1 MSGLLAS
8 ELRRM
13 TSRRLVRV
21 VAGLFVLGIVIS
33 AVVVAAR
40 SSAAVS
46 PYGVDRLFHLSSL
59 RGVLEGTS
67 PILVI
72 ASWLLG
78 ASVIG
83 ADWHAG
89 TVTTALT
96 WEPRRVRLLLAKLA
110 ACLAVTFV
118 LVMVLQGLLAGALT
132 AAAVLRGTT
141 DGTGAAW
148 ISAK

>member
-21 VAGLFVLGIVIS
+21 VAGLFVLGIMIS

-40 SSAAVS
+40 SSAAMS
-46 PYGVDRLFHLSSL
+46 PYGVDRLFHLSSV
-59 RGVLEGTS
+59 RGVLEGVS

-78 ASVIG
+78 ASFIG

-89 TVTTALT
+89 TVTTSLT
-96 WEPRRVRLLLAKLA
+96 WEPRRVRLLMAKLV
-110 ACLAVTFV
+110 ACVAVVFA
-118 LVMVLQGLLAGALT
+118 LVMVVQALLAGALT

-141 DGTGAAW
+141 EGTGA
-148 ISAK
+148 